1 MIRRKMFSS
10 SLTYKEFKK
19 TVIEYF
25 KPHSAMKNVKKQLRF
40 NEIIEGIYDVEFTY
54 DNKKMTLNY
63 VNTHWTLT
71 SNDKIFQ
78 PNTNCDYDIVLN
90 ISRTINE
97 CCDYL
102 WKEN

>member
-1 MIRRKMFSS
+1 MFSS
-10 SLTYKEFKK
+10 SLTFKEFKNI
-19 TVIEYF
+19 VIDYF

-54 DNKKMTLNY
+54 NNKKMTLNY

-78 PNTNCDYDIVLN
+78 PNANCDYDIVLN
-90 ISRTINE
+90 IGRTINE

-102 WKEN
+102 WKGDQL